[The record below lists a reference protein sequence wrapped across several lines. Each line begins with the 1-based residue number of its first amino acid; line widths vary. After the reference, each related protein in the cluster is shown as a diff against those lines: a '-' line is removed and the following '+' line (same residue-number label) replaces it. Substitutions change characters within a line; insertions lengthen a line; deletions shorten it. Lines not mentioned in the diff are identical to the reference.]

1 MNRHAASAAQYRGD
15 LSQTALPEMLAI
27 IDRTR
32 VAGVIEAVSGE
43 FSKKIY
49 LDHGSVVHAASTDLA
64 DSLGSY
70 LRRTGK
76 LSEAQFQGA
85 MRKRSEVSRR
95 LGEIVIEQG
104 LLTPAQVYQ
113 AIREHVEA
121 ILWSLFSWEKGDVS
135 FSIGQPDLTGIVRIQ
150 IPLRQVILQ
159 GVVRAA
165 NARSLVQR
173 MGGRDARFEPVFRY
187 EDLIEVALDGEG
199 WALLSRVDGR
209 QTLYELCTN
218 GPASAAE
225 SARLLYAFSVLGLIR
240 RIDESEPPARR
251 PGAPIRIKLKSD
263 T

>member
-1 MNRHAASAAQYRGD
+1 MSRNSDRAAQYRGD

-32 VAGVIEAVSGE
+32 VAGVIEAVSGD

-49 LDHGSVVHAASTDLA
+49 LDDGCVVHAASSDLA

-70 LRRTGK
+70 LRRAGK
-76 LSEAQFQGA
+76 ISESQYQAS

-95 LGEIVIEQG
+95 LGEVIIEQG

-121 ILWSLFSWEKGDVS
+121 ILWSLFSWEEGEVS

-159 GVVRAA
+159 GIVRAA
-165 NARSLVQR
+165 NAKSLVQR
-173 MGGRDARFEPVFRY
+173 MGGKETRFEPVFRY
-187 EDLIEVALDGEG
+187 EDLIEIALDGDG
-199 WALLSRVDGR
+199 YALLARVDGKR
-209 QTLYELCTN
+209 TLYELCTGGA
-218 GPASAAE
+218 GPAADA
-225 SARLLYAFSVLGLIR
+225 ARLLYAFSVLGLIR
-240 RIDESEPPARR
+240 RSGAGEAAERRAGSPIKIRLRSEN
-251 PGAPIRIKLKSD
+251 
-263 T
+263 

>member
-1 MNRHAASAAQYRGD
+1 MSRNSDRAAQYRGD

-32 VAGVIEAVSGE
+32 VAGVIEAVSGD

-49 LDHGSVVHAASTDLA
+49 LDDGCVVHAASSDLA

-70 LRRTGK
+70 LRRAGK
-76 LSEAQFQGA
+76 ISESQYQAA

-95 LGEIVIEQG
+95 LGEVVIEQG

-121 ILWSLFSWEKGDVS
+121 ILWSLFSWEEGEVS

-165 NARSLVQR
+165 NAKSLVQR
-173 MGGRDARFEPVFRY
+173 MGGKETRFEPVFRY
-187 EDLIEVALDGEG
+187 EDLIEIALDGG
-199 WALLSRVDGR
+199 GYALLARVDGKR
-209 QTLYELCTN
+209 TLYELCTGGP
-218 GPASAAE
+218 GPAADA
-225 SARLLYAFSVLGLIR
+225 ARLLYAFSVLGLVR
-240 RIDESEPPARR
+240 RSGGGDAPERR
-251 PGAPIRIKLKSD
+251 AGSPIKIKLRSE

>member
-1 MNRHAASAAQYRGD
+1 MNRNAASAAQYHGD

-49 LDHGSVVHAASTDLA
+49 LDHGCVVHAASSDLA

-76 LSEAQFQGA
+76 ISENQFQAA

-95 LGEIVIEQG
+95 LGEVIIEQG

-121 ILWSLFSWEKGDVS
+121 ILWSLFSWEKGEVS

-173 MGGRDARFEPVFRY
+173 MGGKETRFEPVFRY
-187 EDLIEVALDGEG
+187 EDLIDVALDADG
-199 WALLSRVDGR
+199 WALLTKVDGKR
-209 QTLYELCTN
+209 TLYELCTGGP
-218 GPASAAE
+218 GPAAE
-225 SARLLYAFSVLGLIR
+225 AARLLYAFSVLGMIR
-240 RIDESEPPARR
+240 RSDDEAPPARR
-251 PGAPIRIKLKSD
+251 AGTPIKIRLKSD
-263 T
+263 S

>member
-1 MNRHAASAAQYRGD
+1 MNRDAASAAQYRGD

-32 VAGVIEAVSGE
+32 VAGVIEAVSGK

-49 LDHGSVVHAASTDLA
+49 LDHGCVVHAASSDLA

-76 LSEAQFQGA
+76 LSEIQFQAA
-85 MRKRSEVSRR
+85 MRKRSAESRR
-95 LGEIVIEQG
+95 LGEVIIEQR

-121 ILWSLFSWEKGDVS
+121 ILWSLFSWESGEVS

-159 GVVRAA
+159 GIVRAA

-173 MGGRDARFEPVFRY
+173 MGGKDTCFEPVFRY
-187 EDLIEVALDGEG
+187 EDLIDIALDGEG

-209 QTLYELCTN
+209 QTLYELCTG
-218 GPASAAE
+218 GPVSAADA
-225 SARLLYAFSVLGLIR
+225 ARQLYAFSVLGLIR
-240 RIDESEPPARR
+240 RSDAAQEPVRR
-251 PGAPIRIKLKSD
+251 AGTPIKIKLKSQS
-263 T
+263 